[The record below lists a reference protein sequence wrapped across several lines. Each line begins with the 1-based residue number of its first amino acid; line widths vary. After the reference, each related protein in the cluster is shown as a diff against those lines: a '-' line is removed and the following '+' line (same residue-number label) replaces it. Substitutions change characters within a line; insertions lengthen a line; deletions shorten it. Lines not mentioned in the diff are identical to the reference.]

1 VAPIGARWIKE
12 AVKALW
18 ARSKPR
24 PAEALLAACLAEGSG
39 ANQWLPCV
47 RPAIGLGAMGIM
59 VVEVSDQAGDE
70 FLGRCEIA
78 SFQEAA
84 RQGAEPQFDLVEPG
98 AVFGR
103 EVEHVLVFEVRQKG
117 ASLLAGAQ
125 VAFAERQSVPLSH
138 ELANVQTPMRVQVV
152 EDPMKPLAVGE
163 LRLDVGE
170 MSGEIQTRACHAQI
184 PHDLTRGDDERGDQA
199 ARAVTDVLVFAF
211 FRFARLHGNRGVLSL
226 EDLHAG
232 LFVRADDE
240 FAVLIQDRSF
250 DVQVA
255 DVVGL
260 GIEVG
265 IVAVEPVDAAVR
277 LQVSG
282 VQDTPDGRAR
292 HRIRGVPVDQDGREI
307 VEAPLTGGAIMLGRF
322 AGGER
327 DDLELFVG
335 GKSPAADRSGEHLE
349 GQRGRDQESGF
360 AKESRCC
367 DCNRPRWRPVDWKAD
382 PRTPTAGSAGCET
395 PTLAE
400 WNELGSEPASAFPFR
415 GPRRLAEQM
424 ALA

>member
-1 VAPIGARWIKE
+1 VAVIWAWWIKE

-24 PAEALLAACLAEGSG
+24 PAEALLAACLAEGRG
-39 ANQWLPCV
+39 ANQRLSCV
-47 RPAIGLGAMGIM
+47 RPAIGMGAMGIM
-59 VVEVSDQAGDE
+59 VVEVSDQTGYE
-70 FLGRCEIA
+70 FLGRGEVA
-78 SFQEAA
+78 SFEEAA
-84 RQGAEPQFDLVEPG
+84 CQGAEPQFDLVEPR

-103 EVEHVLVFEVRQKG
+103 EVKDVLVFGVRQKG
-117 ASLLAGAQ
+117 ASLLASAQ
-125 VAFAERQSVPLSH
+125 VAFAQRQSVQLSQ

-152 EDPMKPLAVGE
+152 QDPMEPFAVGE
-163 LRLDVGE
+163 LRRDVGE
-170 MSGEIQTRACHAQI
+170 MSGEIQARACHAQI
-184 PHDLTRGDDERGDQA
+184 PHDLTRGDDERGDQT

-211 FRFARLHGNRGVLSL
+211 FWLARLDGNRGMLSL

-232 LFVRADDE
+232 LFVRADDQ

-250 DVQVA
+250 DVQLA
-255 DVVGL
+255 DVVSP

-277 LQVSG
+277 LQVGG

-292 HRIRGVPVDQDGREI
+292 HGFLGVPVDQDGREI
-307 VEAPLTGGAIMLGRF
+307 VEAPLTGRAIMLGRF
-322 AGGER
+322 AGGQR

-335 GKSPAADRSGEHLE
+335 GKSSAADRNGEHLE
-349 GQRGRDQESGF
+349 GQRGRVRESGC

-367 DCNRPRWRPVDWKAD
+367 DCNRPRGRPVDWKAD
-382 PRTPTAGSAGCET
+382 PRPPHAGSAGCET

-400 WNELGSEPASAFPFR
+400 WNELGSEPASAFRFR
-415 GPRRLAEQM
+415 HPTRLVEQM